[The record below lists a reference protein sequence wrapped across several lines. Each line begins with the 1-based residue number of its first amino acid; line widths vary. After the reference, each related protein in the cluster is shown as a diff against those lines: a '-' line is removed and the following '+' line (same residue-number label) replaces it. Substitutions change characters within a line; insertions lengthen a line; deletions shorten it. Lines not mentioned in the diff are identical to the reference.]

1 MQKKQWKKDN
11 KTLEIKQDNS
21 STNSYHHEQEISD
34 EWFLTLISDLAD
46 DEVEILFFF
55 FWFVWLDQLWI
66 IFA

>member
-21 STNSYHHEQEISD
+21 STNFYHCEQEISD
-34 EWFLTLISDLAD
+34 EWLLMLIDDLAD

-55 FWFVWLDQLWI
+55 FWFVWLNQLWI